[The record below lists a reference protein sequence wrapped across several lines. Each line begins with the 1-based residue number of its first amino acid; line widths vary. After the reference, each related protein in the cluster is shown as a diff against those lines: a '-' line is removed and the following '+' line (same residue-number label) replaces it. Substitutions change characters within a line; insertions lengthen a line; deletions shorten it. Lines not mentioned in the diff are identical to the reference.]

1 MTAKF
6 VLLGPKPAVLSV
18 LNRVVD
24 CVDFVTLDHVKDDSD
39 VVLFDILTPNGS
51 VLKCYDRESLSD
63 WFERGA
69 QELPD
74 SRLPVQQA
82 DVERIITTKRLTRI
96 NEEQFRFYQ
105 DELQRIVNEANQS
118 LTRINELRKEELDRE
133 TRIHERIH
141 ERSLEELN
149 RYVKLNR
156 ELGMKRRICED
167 ENERI
172 KRAAYASSTASTA
185 TRKKKH

>member
-39 VVLFDILTPNGS
+39 VVLFDILTRNGS

-82 DVERIITTKRLTRI
+82 DVERIITTERFKRI
-96 NEEQFRFYQ
+96 NEEQLRFYQ

-118 LTRINELRKEELDRE
+118 LTGINERRKEELDRE
-133 TRIHERIH
+133 TRIHERCK
-141 ERSLEELN
+141 EELN
-149 RYVKLNR
+149 RVVMLNR
-156 ELGMKRRICED
+156 ELDMKRRICE
-167 ENERI
+167 RTY
-172 KRAAYASSTASTA
+172 ASYASSTASTA